1 MSAGAPIGAGVV
13 VLADGTLVAG
23 ERRLAVR
30 VEGAFELVQRY
41 LAGTPVFETVVVSE
55 DGSTGITDLVWEG
68 APRRLVRRYTG
79 AARVELEGAE
89 QSPALR
95 ASVLRSWWERLPAF
109 DGPDRELRSL
119 SAALAAVCGVA
130 PTTPRD
136 PAEVDPLGLWSLADG
151 SVDLGAHAAF
161 AAG

>member
-1 MSAGAPIGAGVV
+1 MSAGAPIGVGVV
-13 VLADGTLVAG
+13 VLADGTLVDG

-89 QSPALR
+89 EDPGLR
-95 ASVLRSWWERLPAF
+95 AAALRSWWDGLPASE
-109 DGPDRELRSL
+109 GPGRELRAL
-119 SAALAAVCGVA
+119 SIALAGACQAQPGEL
-130 PTTPRD
+130 RD
-136 PAEVDPLGLWSLADG
+136 PDEVDELGLWRLADG

>member
-1 MSAGAPIGAGVV
+1 VSAGAPIGAGVV

-41 LAGTPVFETVVVSE
+41 LAGTPLFETVVVSE
-55 DGSTGITDLVWEG
+55 HGSTGITDLVWDGEV
-68 APRRLVRRYTG
+68 RRLVHRYTG
-79 AARVELEGAE
+79 AARFELDGACE
-89 QSPALR
+89 DRALR
-95 ASVLRSWWERLPAF
+95 AAALRSWWERLPVA

-119 SAALAAVCGVA
+119 SIALTSACGA
-130 PTTPRD
+130 TPGTRRD
-136 PAEVDPLGLWSLADG
+136 PQEVDDLGLWRLADG
-151 SVDLGAHAAF
+151 SVDLGAHATF